1 MRASACHVA
10 ETPLRA
16 PARAPYRP
24 EMAWGATPRA
34 STTRRNGASSATASQ
49 GASDPGPRH
58 SSARR
63 LRTKTY
69 DMTRTPRRA
78 GLAALLTGFVL
89 ALPDAASAHGI
100 GGATDLAI
108 PGWLFAWAATAVLIL
123 SFVALGILWP
133 KAKFEAMR
141 LRPALTLPRALEPLA
156 ALAGLV
162 LTGIV
167 VYSGLAGTT
176 DAGANLA
183 PTFVWVAFWVAVPLA
198 TVVLGDFYT
207 ALDPWRP
214 IARLA
219 AAASAALG
227 RAPRAYPEKVGRWPA
242 AAGLGVI
249 AWMELV
255 WVKRD
260 DPRALGAVILAY
272 GAIQLAGMARYGIV
286 AWRRNADPFAVYTHV
301 LSHAA
306 PVVVDADRRVSL
318 RAPLSG
324 LPALAAVPGTV
335 AVMCALIGTTSYDG
349 LSRGTLW
356 TKALP
361 HVTSLGADLGL
372 SPSMATQFAGTIGLL
387 TALVIVASVYRIG
400 VTGMRKMTRGATN
413 AALGAR
419 FAHTLVPIAV
429 AYVVAHYFSLVA
441 TQGQALLPLA
451 SDPLG
456 DGANVFGTAS
466 LTVNYALLSAGTIW
480 SVSVIALVAGH
491 VGGLILAHDRAL
503 TTYADHRRAVRSQ
516 RYMLVV
522 MVGFTSL
529 GLWLLSGA

>member
-1 MRASACHVA
+1 
-10 ETPLRA
+10 
-16 PARAPYRP
+16 
-24 EMAWGATPRA
+24 
-34 STTRRNGASSATASQ
+34 
-49 GASDPGPRH
+49 
-58 SSARR
+58 
-63 LRTKTY
+63 
-69 DMTRTPRRA
+69 MTITMTSMPRRA
-78 GLAALLTGFVL
+78 GLAALLAGLVL

-123 SFVALGILWP
+123 SFVALGVLWP
-133 KAKFEAMR
+133 KARLEAMGR
-141 LRPALTLPRALEPLA
+141 RPAFTLPGALEPLA

-167 VYSGLAGTT
+167 VYSALAGTT
-176 DAGANLA
+176 DTATNLA

-198 TVVLGDFYT
+198 TVVLGDFYS
-207 ALDPWRP
+207 ALDPWRT
-214 IARLA
+214 IARVA
-219 AAASAALG
+219 GAASRALG
-227 RAPRAYPEKVGRWPA
+227 RPPGTPHPYPAKVGRWPA
-242 AAGLGVI
+242 AAGLVLIG
-249 AWMELV
+249 WMELV
-255 WVKRD
+255 WIRRD
-260 DPRALGAVILAY
+260 DPRALGVVIVSY
-272 GAIQLAGMARYGIV
+272 GLIQLAGMARYGIV
-286 AWRRNADPFAVYTHV
+286 GWRRNADPFAVYTHI

-306 PVVVDADRRVSL
+306 PVVVEPDRRVSL

-324 LPALAAVPGTV
+324 LPALEATAGTV

-361 HVTSLGADLGL
+361 HVTSFGASLGL
-372 SPSMATQFAGTIGLL
+372 SPNAAAEFAGTIGLL
-387 TALVIVASVYRIG
+387 TALAIVAAVYRIG

-413 AALGAR
+413 AAMGAR

-441 TQGQALLPLA
+441 TQGQALASLA

-456 DGANVFGTAS
+456 NGANIFGTAS
-466 LTVNYALLSAGTIW
+466 VTVNYALLSAGTIW
-480 SVSVIALVAGH
+480 AVQVIALVSGH

-503 TTYADHRRAVRSQ
+503 TTYADHKRAIRSQ